1 MEHLRS
7 ECKVKKDGKQ
17 LPEVNLQCDNL
28 LKKLQH
34 LRESLERINKI
45 KELEEN
51 AKNCNKS

>member
-17 LPEVNLQCDNL
+17 LPEVNLQRDNL

-34 LRESLERINKI
+34 LQESLERINKI